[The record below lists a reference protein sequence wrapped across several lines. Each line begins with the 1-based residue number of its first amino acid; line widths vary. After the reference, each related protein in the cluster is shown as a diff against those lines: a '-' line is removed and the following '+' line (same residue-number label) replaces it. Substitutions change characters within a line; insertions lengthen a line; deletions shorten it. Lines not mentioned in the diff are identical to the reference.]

1 MAAAGGHNLLLIGP
15 PGEGKSLLASAMPG
29 ILPRLTDAEKVLL
42 TRIYSASDA
51 LEKDGQAVT
60 RRPMRSIHHTAS
72 KQSIVGGGT
81 GVPRPGEITMGLY
94 GAREA
99 SSAPTED
106 EVSPKLRAR
115 VEAARARQRE
125 RFQGTE
131 IAFNAAIPGGSVID
145 YCRLSP
151 AALAHYKATIDANTL
166 STRSMDRLAKV
177 ARTAADLA
185 ESDTTEPEHIDAA
198 ARFVIGGTLR
208 ENF

>member
-1 MAAAGGHNLLLIGP
+1 
-15 PGEGKSLLASAMPG
+15 
-29 ILPRLTDAEKVLL
+29 
-42 TRIYSASDA
+42 
-51 LEKDGQAVT
+51 
-60 RRPMRSIHHTAS
+60 
-72 KQSIVGGGT
+72 
-81 GVPRPGEITMGLY
+81 MGLY